1 MGSMSKQEKDHEG
14 LGSEVTEK
22 LRSQATALVEQV
34 NAGDYGAAMALIN
47 DLSEVRDQSLYREV
61 GRLTRSLHEAIRNFQ
76 IDPRSAEQSEALS
89 KMTDASDRME
99 YVVQM
104 TGKAANRTMDLV
116 EEAMPRASAMRDEA
130 AELRDE
136 WQRLRRREMKPA
148 EFRALYARIDT
159 FFVNLNTDASA
170 TYDNL
175 SEILLAQDFQDLTG
189 QVIQKVTTLVKEVEE
204 HLLSLI
210 VMAGN
215 VDRLTGTVHETV
227 EENRETESAEQGV
240 GPQIKAD
247 EREDVMSGQDDVDD
261 LLSSLGF

>member
-1 MGSMSKQEKDHEG
+1 MSKHETDPQG
-14 LGSEVTEK
+14 LDAEVTEQ
-22 LRSQATALVEQV
+22 LRTQATQLVEQL
-34 NAGDYGAAMALIN
+34 NAGDYAGAMTVIN
-47 DLSEVRDQSLYREV
+47 ELSEVRDQSLYREV

-76 IDPRSAEQSEALS
+76 IHPRNPEQSEALS
-89 KMTDASDRME
+89 KMTDASDRLE

-104 TGKAANRTMDLV
+104 TSKAANRTMDLV

-136 WQRLRRREMKPA
+136 WQKLRRREMKPA

-159 FFVNLNTDASA
+159 FFVTLNTDANA

-189 QVIQKVTTLVKEVEE
+189 QVIQKVTALVKEVED
-204 HLLSLI
+204 HLLSLV
-210 VMAGN
+210 VMASH
-215 VDRLTGTVHETV
+215 VDKITGTVHEALPDS
-227 EENRETESAEQGV
+227 REPESAEKGV
-240 GPQIKAD
+240 GPQIKAA
-247 EREDVMSGQDDVDD
+247 EREDVVSGQDDVDD